1 MIDVSIVILTYKE
14 NPDVLRACLESL
26 TRPGQAS
33 SRTSLVRDE
42 VIVIDNAGSVAT
54 AELVKE
60 YLPDSTYLSNKINKG
75 FAAAVNQGM
84 KLATGRYVLLLN
96 PDTVIPA
103 DAIERMVKHMDKDV
117 DVGIG
122 SCIIR
127 YPNGELQDSI
137 RRFPRMIDQL
147 LIMLKVPH
155 FMRRVKPIDDY
166 MMRDTDALQTQDVDS
181 IMGAFM
187 MIRRSVID
195 KVGLFDER
203 YFIWFEEVDYCKM
216 AHNAGFKI
224 RHYADVEIVHHKG
237 HTFNQLATIRKQKW
251 VRESMRK
258 YFAKHHG
265 VGSALLLWVL
275 APVFIVLAYG
285 AAVIKRG

>member
-1 MIDVSIVILTYKE
+1 MTDVSIVILTYKE
-14 NPDVLRACLESL
+14 EPNVLRACLAAVKNS
-26 TRPGQAS
+26 TGS
-33 SRTSLVRDE
+33 DYE
-42 VIVIDNAGSVAT
+42 VIVLDNAGNVAT
-54 AELVKE
+54 EKLVKE
-60 YLPDSTYLSNKINKG
+60 HLSDVTYLSNKANRG

-96 PDTVIPA
+96 PDTVIPE
-103 DAIERMVKHMDKDV
+103 DAIEKVVRHMDRDV

-137 RRFPRMIDQL
+137 RRFPKMIDQL

-155 FMRRVKPIDDY
+155 FVRRVRSIDDY
-166 MMRDTDALQTQDVDS
+166 MMRDVDALKTQDVDS

-187 MIRRSVID
+187 MIRKEVID
-195 KVGLFDER
+195 KIGLFDER

-216 AHNAGFKI
+216 AHDAGFTI

-265 VGSALLLWVL
+265 VGSALLLWIL
-275 APVFIVLAYG
+275 APVFIMLAYG

>member
-1 MIDVSIVILTYKE
+1 MTDVSIVILTYKE
-14 NPDVLRACLESL
+14 APAVLTACLAAV
-26 TRPGQAS
+26 QAS
-33 SRTSLVRDE
+33 TGVDRE
-42 VIVIDNAGSVAT
+42 VIVIDNAANAAT
-54 AELVKE
+54 EKLVKE
-60 YLPDSTYLSNKINKG
+60 YLTDVTYKSNEENRG

-84 KLATGRYVLLLN
+84 KLAKGRYVLLLN

-103 DAIERMVKHMDKDV
+103 DAIEKMVQHMDRDAE
-117 DVGIG
+117 VGIG

-137 RRFPRMIDQL
+137 RRFPKMIDQL

-155 FMRRVKPIDDY
+155 FIRRVRSIDDY
-166 MMRDTDALQTQDVDS
+166 MMRDVDALKTQDVDS

-187 MIRRSVID
+187 MIRKEVID
-195 KVGLFDER
+195 KIGLFDER

-216 AHNAGFKI
+216 AHDAGFKI

-237 HTFNQLATIRKQKW
+237 HTFDQLATIRKQKW

-265 VGSALLLWVL
+265 VGSALMLWVL

-285 AAVIKRG
+285 AAIIKRG